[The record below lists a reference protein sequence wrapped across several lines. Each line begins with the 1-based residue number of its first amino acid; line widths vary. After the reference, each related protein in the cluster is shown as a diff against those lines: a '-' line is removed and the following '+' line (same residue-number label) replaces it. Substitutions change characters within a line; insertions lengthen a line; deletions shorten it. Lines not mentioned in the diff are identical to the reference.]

1 MNMHPSEVLIRPVIT
16 EKSTQLH
23 DKGRYMFEVP
33 LRATKGQVK
42 AAVEQAFEVHVAA
55 VNIAKLPGKRKRY
68 GARLTKPHPVKKAMV
83 TLRSGDRI
91 QLFEGL

>member
-1 MNMHPSEVLIRPVIT
+1 MHPSEVLIRPVIT

-23 DKGRYMFEVP
+23 DQGRYIFEVP
-33 LRATKGQVK
+33 LGATKGQVK
-42 AAVEQAFEVHVAA
+42 AAVEQAFEVHVTA

-68 GARLTKPHPVKKAMV
+68 GPRLTKAHPIKKAMV